1 MSSFSHLVRFES
13 EEDGA
18 VYFADLGPDA
28 DGPPSPGAKLSGAKT
43 IEALALKSEEDIVTV
58 RRLDI
63 PACPP
68 LWTKPAAA
76 LASPG
81 EEIPVN
87 DFCAKSL
94 LDYEGELVF
103 VTSKDAKNVSASEA
117 KNYILGYTIGN
128 DLSCRMYQLPRYSAG
143 QFFFAKA
150 FDKFAP
156 IGPTLISPAVF
167 RDGSAFDVVTR
178 VNGDVRQTAE
188 FSKDLIFSPEKILSH
203 MSQGTTIPA
212 GTAVMTGTPAGV
224 GAFRQPK
231 SFLQDGDVVEVEMK
245 KVGVLR
251 NKIKFE

>member
-43 IEALALKSEEDIVTV
+43 IEALAQKSEEDIVTV
-58 RRLDI
+58 RR
-63 PACPP
+63 
-68 LWTKPAAA
+68 PAAA

-103 VTSKDAKNVSASEA
+103 VTSKDAKNVSVSEA

-156 IGPTLISPAVF
+156 IGPSLISPSIF
-167 RDGSAFDVVTR
+167 GDGSAFDVVTR